1 MTGGRGKIASIKH
14 DRMNHAR
21 SAMSSATAL
30 RDAGAVTA
38 SGHGCQ
44 VTAA

>member
-1 MTGGRGKIASIKH
+1 MTRGPGKIASIKH
-14 DRMNHAR
+14 NRMNNAR

-38 SGHGCQ
+38 SHHGCQ
-44 VTAA
+44 VTAR